1 MNFTWI
7 LCKFLFQL
15 NIMQW
20 QIYNMTLDPESWGG
34 VQESV
39 MSLQEEIVGTQEG
52 IGINQLKIIYII
64 YPVHT

>member
-1 MNFTWI
+1 
-7 LCKFLFQL
+7 
-15 NIMQW
+15 MQW

-34 VQESV
+34 IQESV